1 MFAKRQDELSER
13 AVAEALGQK
22 VYSMFPEVSTLADG
36 KLQGLTVRGLSVSPQ
51 KGGSYLAILK
61 VTLHNV
67 DDYPDLWD
75 GYSDGD
81 YVAYGGGTSLW
92 GAVAQVEGELSS
104 GRCRLVPDR
113 YSDNRGKR
121 HDVEAPRKGKKGPV
135 RR

>member
-1 MFAKRQDELSER
+1 MFAKRQDELTER
-13 AVAEALGQK
+13 AQAEALGNK
-22 VYSMFPEVSTLADG
+22 VYSMFPEVSALADG

-67 DDYPDLWD
+67 DSYPDLWD

-92 GAVAQVEGELSS
+92 GAVAQVEGELEA

-113 YSDNRGKR
+113 YSDKRGTR
-121 HDVEAPRKGKKGPV
+121 TDVAGARKPKKGPV